1 MRVFGKQLVLNKY
14 VWSECIMLKECDNM
28 FSIYTNKKKNPKF
41 TNILG
46 TGQLE
51 ENEEPAK

>member
-1 MRVFGKQLVLNKY
+1 
-14 VWSECIMLKECDNM
+14 MLKECDNM